1 MFNRTLS
8 AAVVGIEAVP
18 VRVEADVSDGL
29 PQFIMV
35 GYLTSQVRE
44 ASDRVRTSLRNS
56 GIVLPAGR
64 ITINMSPGDIL
75 KSGSRYD
82 LPIALSILASE
93 GYIEP
98 EALKGVLAAGELSLN
113 GELNPVTGIL
123 PIALKAREIGVRI
136 LLVPRANEWE
146 GRTVSG
152 LRVVGV
158 ANLSET
164 VEFLRYGT
172 VPLRSGKDI
181 PPPAL
186 NHYEEDMADI
196 HGQESAKRAAEIAAA
211 GFHNLLL
218 IGPPGSGKTMLARR
232 IPTIMPP
239 LTLDESLEISQI
251 YSIAGLLSPEMPL
264 MGVRPF
270 RSPHHTMTPQAL
282 SGGGRIPSPGEVTLA
297 HRGILFLDEMPEF
310 SRTSLEILR
319 QPLEDREIVISRN
332 SGTYRYPAD
341 FLLLAAMNP
350 CPCGY
355 YPDMNRCTCSTKD
368 IMTYT
373 GRISQPLLDRIDLC
387 AECPPVTYEDLKGN
401 DQKEIS
407 SSELRKSIA
416 RVHEIQRKRFSG
428 TKIHFN
434 SEIPAGSI
442 EKYCPMSRKA
452 EEVLEKSF
460 QKMDFSARGFYKIIK
475 VARTIAD
482 LAGSGEIQPEHISE
496 AVCCRT
502 IDRKYWG
509 RH

>member
-1 MFNRTLS
+1 MYRIS
-8 AAVVGIEAVP
+8 QCIW
-18 VRVEADVSDGL
+18 DIWDIL

-186 NHYEEDMADI
+186 IVAD
-196 HGQESAKRAAEIAAA
+196 
-211 GFHNLLL
+211 
-218 IGPPGSGKTMLARR
+218 
-232 IPTIMPP
+232 
-239 LTLDESLEISQI
+239 
-251 YSIAGLLSPEMPL
+251 
-264 MGVRPF
+264 
-270 RSPHHTMTPQAL
+270 
-282 SGGGRIPSPGEVTLA
+282 
-297 HRGILFLDEMPEF
+297 
-310 SRTSLEILR
+310 
-319 QPLEDREIVISRN
+319 
-332 SGTYRYPAD
+332 
-341 FLLLAAMNP
+341 
-350 CPCGY
+350 
-355 YPDMNRCTCSTKD
+355 
-368 IMTYT
+368 
-373 GRISQPLLDRIDLC
+373 
-387 AECPPVTYEDLKGN
+387 
-401 DQKEIS
+401 
-407 SSELRKSIA
+407 
-416 RVHEIQRKRFSG
+416 
-428 TKIHFN
+428 
-434 SEIPAGSI
+434 
-442 EKYCPMSRKA
+442 RKA
-452 EEVLEKSF
+452 
-460 QKMDFSARGFYKIIK
+460 
-475 VARTIAD
+475 
-482 LAGSGEIQPEHISE
+482 
-496 AVCCRT
+496 
-502 IDRKYWG
+502 
-509 RH
+509 